1 MEKEKIK
8 KENFTGNINLIKKN
22 QLEIPKLK
30 NIISQKEVSKKK
42 DRQKKCSLQ
51 ICKLPYECKLEKYT
65 MKRWI

>member
-42 DRQKKCSLQ
+42 DR
-51 ICKLPYECKLEKYT
+51 
-65 MKRWI
+65 